1 LNLNPYNFF
10 LWRYIQVIVILGKIY
25 MGKIMPDL
33 VAAIKN
39 IISNITQ
46 NTLEKLS

>member
-1 LNLNPYNFF
+1 
-10 LWRYIQVIVILGKIY
+10 

-46 NTLEKLS
+46 NTLEKLSWLFIKKLNFAQSAHFGNIYH